1 MQSLGEKIRQ
11 ARREKGLT
19 QEQLA
24 QTLFVSR
31 QTVSNWENG
40 KTEPD
45 YQTLVRLS
53 ELLGLEF
60 AQAEELPP
68 AQAETEAS
76 EQEAETETRAQQ
88 PEAKKKFRLRPWL
101 MAVAAVLFVLGLILL
116 PSVGHEKGGYT
127 IDWFE
132 QETANEP
139 GQAYIRIY
147 TKTELPVA
155 VKQQTEESTPVW
167 EYNLFFKEE
176 NGVGVTVDELTRVR
190 FYKKGKTDIYAQ
202 TTDVFGENNG
212 GKPSYIS
219 GREFRRLTYGCRA
232 DSKSVGD
239 GWMLRGTDDKGRKVC
254 FRVYIPFETQ

>member
-1 MQSLGEKIRQ
+1 M
-11 ARREKGLT
+11 
-19 QEQLA
+19 
-24 QTLFVSR
+24 
-31 QTVSNWENG
+31 
-40 KTEPD
+40 
-45 YQTLVRLS
+45 
-53 ELLGLEF
+53 GLEF
-60 AQAEELPP
+60 LPQEETQTEPEAEEEDQ
-68 AQAETEAS
+68 AQKPDE
-76 EQEAETETRAQQ
+76 
-88 PEAKKKFRLRPWL
+88 KKKFRLRPWL
-101 MAVAAVLFVLGLILL
+101 MILAAAALFVLGIIFL

-219 GREFRRLTYGCRA
+219 
-232 DSKSVGD
+232 
-239 GWMLRGTDDKGRKVC
+239 
-254 FRVYIPFETQ
+254 